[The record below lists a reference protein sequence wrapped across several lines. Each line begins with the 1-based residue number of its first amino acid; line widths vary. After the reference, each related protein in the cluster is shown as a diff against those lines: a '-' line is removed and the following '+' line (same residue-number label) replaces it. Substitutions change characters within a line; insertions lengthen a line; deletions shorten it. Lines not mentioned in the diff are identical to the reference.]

1 MPPWLML
8 VLAIVAEVAATIA
21 LRESDGFTRLW
32 PSVIAIVGY
41 GVAFYLVALVLRTIP
56 VSVTYAIWSA
66 VGTAIVAIVGMV
78 ALGEP
83 AGALKVASLVLIVVG
98 VIGLN
103 VAGAH

>member
-1 MPPWLML
+1 ML

-66 VGTAIVAIVGMV
+66 VGTAIVAIIGMV

>member
-1 MPPWLML
+1 ML

-32 PSVIAIVGY
+32 PSVIAIAGY

-83 AGALKVASLVLIVVG
+83 AGALKVASLVLIVIG

>member
-1 MPPWLML
+1 ML

-32 PSVIAIVGY
+32 PSVIAIAGY

>member
-83 AGALKVASLVLIVVG
+83 AGALKVASLVLIVIG

>member
-66 VGTAIVAIVGMV
+66 VGTAIVAIIGMV

>member
-1 MPPWLML
+1 ML

>member
-1 MPPWLML
+1 
-8 VLAIVAEVAATIA
+8 
-21 LRESDGFTRLW
+21 
-32 PSVIAIVGY
+32 VIAIAGY

>member
-32 PSVIAIVGY
+32 PSVIAIAGY